1 MSSRHVRAL
10 RGTAAAAVATVVAA
24 TAHTL
29 AGGGAPAPLLVAAV
43 AILGSPF
50 ATALIGRGLS
60 AWRVASAVLVSQLL
74 LHVAFA
80 VTAGADP
87 AATFGPHAHHL
98 ALPGTAAAVVP
109 DGPMTA
115 GHMLAAIATVL
126 ALYFGERM
134 LRALGRGI
142 RSLLARARAIA
153 PRPAVPRLVAT
164 VVRPQRRVR
173 VVLSGLSRRGP
184 PSPVFAVR

>member
-1 MSSRHVRAL
+1 MSPRHVRAV

-50 ATALIGRGLS
+50 ATALIGRRLS
-60 AWRVASAVLVSQLL
+60 PWRVASAVLVSQVLF
-74 LHVAFA
+74 HVAFA
-80 VTAGADP
+80 ITAGADP
-87 AATFGPHAHHL
+87 GATAGHHAHHL
-98 ALPGTAAAVVP
+98 ALPGTSAAVLP
-109 DGPMTA
+109 DGPMTV
-115 GHMLAAIATVL
+115 GHVLAAIATVL

-142 RSLLARARAIA
+142 RSLFARARAIA
-153 PRPAVPRLVAT
+153 PRPPVPRLVAT
-164 VVRPQRRVR
+164 VPRPLPRLRI
-173 VVLSGLSRRGP
+173 VLSGLSRRGP
-184 PSPVFAVR
+184 PSLVFAAR

>member
-1 MSSRHVRAL
+1 VC
-10 RGTAAAAVATVVAA
+10 AAAVATVVAA

-43 AILGSPF
+43 AILCSPF

-60 AWRVASAVLVSQLL
+60 AWRVASAVLVSQVLFHL
-74 LHVAFA
+74 AFA
-80 VTAGADP
+80 ITAGTDP
-87 AATFGPHAHHL
+87 AATTASHAHHL
-98 ALPGTAAAVVP
+98 ALPGTAAAVLP

-115 GHMLAAIATVL
+115 GHVVAAIATVL

-142 RSLLARARAIA
+142 RSLFSRARAIA
-153 PRPAVPRLVAT
+153 PRPPVPRLVAT
-164 VVRPQRRVR
+164 VPRPLRQQR

-184 PSPVFAVR
+184 PSLVLAVR